1 LNKWL
6 LEGSLASCV
15 HISLTVVV
23 CEKARCAVMKRVL
36 LDGLF
41 VAPVVASV
49 AGVARDFLWMLEKS
63 PQKYEKPLTALV

>member
-1 LNKWL
+1 
-6 LEGSLASCV
+6 
-15 HISLTVVV
+15 
-23 CEKARCAVMKRVL
+23 MKRVL